1 MESWS
6 YFSGGKGFPSEESV
20 SVNDGMGRAKNG
32 VMGWELKTPSSYGS
46 TVMCSS
52 QEGSDNQ
59 GFHELGSPNLMRK
72 PMFIDQMRHSFT
84 SKHGGGS
91 SMFGSVAA
99 TPGAFSAE
107 HKSSSKLS
115 SSAADSNSRDSSL
128 IDLKLGGFPDH
139 MGANVFKS
147 PKSMPSFTSAES
159 IVPAKRMRAGGVNS
173 QRPFCQV
180 QGCGKDLSSCKDY
193 HKRHKVCEVHS
204 KTAKVI
210 VNGIEQRFC
219 QQCSRFHLLAEF
231 DDGKRSCRKRLAGH
245 NERRRKPH
253 TGTRFRG
260 TSFATSSFACQDIL
274 GGPFL
279 HQPKYEINDWYKNV
293 KVEDGVDYSPQ
304 LAMPFTNGQLQPKS
318 VFTSYH
324 PKKVCQ
330 PLHDEGLP
338 GGTTSRINESTN
350 SSLHDVRGSDFVSP
364 SLFHTTSTG
373 SQMLHVLDTSSTIQ
387 GLSGISNS
395 SNALS
400 LLSSQSQGSSNHST
414 VFTAARPLIPQSNSS
429 HYNVNQAS
437 KKLLGLGPQASAGR
451 MSNTFNSSGVNSAE
465 GGLDQILFPSNTCG
479 INGIIQGSDLVNP
492 KNQLS
497 CEDGPTIDLLQL
509 SSQLQ
514 RVEHQRFSMQVKQ
527 DSNAFPGLRIT

>member
-1 MESWS
+1 MSD
-6 YFSGGKGFPSEESV
+6 ESV
-20 SVNDGMGRAKNG
+20 SVNDGMGRVKNG

-52 QEGSDNQ
+52 QQGSDNQ
-59 GFHELGSPNLMRK
+59 GFHELVSPNLMRK
-72 PMFIDQMRHSFT
+72 QMFNDQMRDVFT
-84 SKHGGGS
+84 NSKHGGGS
-91 SMFGSVAA
+91 IFGSVA
-99 TPGAFSAE
+99 GVFSGE
-107 HKSSSKLS
+107 DKSSSKIS
-115 SSAADSNSRDSSL
+115 SSGVDSISRDSSL
-128 IDLKLGGFPDH
+128 IDLKLGRFPDH
-139 MGANVFKS
+139 HIDANIFKS
-147 PKSMPSFTSAES
+147 PKSMPSFTCAES

-173 QRPFCQV
+173 QKPFCQV

-253 TGTRFRG
+253 TGTRIRG

-274 GGPFL
+274 GGRFL
-279 HQPKYEINDWYKNV
+279 QQPKYEMNDWYKNV

-318 VFTSYH
+318 LFTLYH
-324 PKKVCQ
+324 AKKGCHS
-330 PLHDEGLP
+330 LHDEGLP
-338 GGTTSRINESTN
+338 AVTTNRINESSN
-350 SSLHDVRGSDFVSP
+350 STLHDMRGSDFVSP

-373 SQMLHVLDTSSTIQ
+373 SQVLHALDTSSTIQ

-414 VFTAARPLIPQSNSS
+414 VFPTARSLIPPSNNS
-429 HYNVNQAS
+429 HYNVTQTS
-437 KKLLGLGPQASAGR
+437 KHVLGLGPQALAGR
-451 MSNTFNSSGVNSAE
+451 MSNTFNSSGVNSAG

-479 INGIIQGSDLVNP
+479 INRIIQGSDLVNP

>member
-6 YFSGGKGFPSEESV
+6 YFSGGKGFVSDESV
-20 SVNDGMGRAKNG
+20 SGKNG

-52 QEGSDNQ
+52 QHGSDNPIFQ
-59 GFHELGSPNLMRK
+59 ELGSPNLMRK
-72 PMFIDQMRHSFT
+72 PMLSDQMR
-84 SKHGGGS
+84 GVGNI
-91 SMFGSVAA
+91 FGSVA
-99 TPGAFSAE
+99 GAFSGE
-107 HKSSSKLS
+107 DKSSSI
-115 SSAADSNSRDSSL
+115 SRDTSL
-128 IDLKLGGFPDH
+128 IDLKLGRFPDH
-139 MGANVFKS
+139 VDANIFKS
-147 PKSMPSFTSAES
+147 PKSMPSFTTAES

-173 QRPFCQV
+173 HKPFCQV
-180 QGCGKDLSSCKDY
+180 QGCGKDLSPCKDY

-260 TSFATSSFACQDIL
+260 TSLATSSFACQDIL
-274 GGPFL
+274 GGRFL
-279 HQPKYEINDWYKNV
+279 HQPKYDMNDWYKNV
-293 KVEDGVDYSPQ
+293 KVEDGVDYSPPIS
-304 LAMPFTNGQLQPKS
+304 LPFTNAQLQPKPL
-318 VFTSYH
+318 FASYH
-324 PKKVCQ
+324 AKKGC
-330 PLHDEGLP
+330 PYEGLP
-338 GGTTSRINESTN
+338 AVTTSRINESAN
-350 SSLHDVRGSDFVSP
+350 SSLHDMRGSDFVSP
-364 SLFHTTSTG
+364 SLFHTTSAG
-373 SQMLHVLDTSSTIQ
+373 SEVLHALDTSSAIQ

-400 LLSSQSQGSSNHST
+400 LLSSQSQGSSNHSN
-414 VFTAARPLIPQSNSS
+414 VFPTARPLIPPSNNS
-429 HYNVNQAS
+429 HYNVTQTS
-437 KKLLGLGPQASAGR
+437 KELLGLGPHGSAGR
-451 MSNTFNSSGVNSAE
+451 MSHTFNSSGVNSTE

-479 INGIIQGSDLVNP
+479 INRIIQGSDLVSP

>member
-1 MESWS
+1 MSD
-6 YFSGGKGFPSEESV
+6 ESV
-20 SVNDGMGRAKNG
+20 SVNDGMGRVKNG

-46 TVMCSS
+46 AVMCSS
-52 QEGSDNQ
+52 QQGSDNQ
-59 GFHELGSPNLMRK
+59 GFHELVSPNLMRK
-72 PMFIDQMRHSFT
+72 QMFNDQMRDVFT
-84 SKHGGGS
+84 NSKHGGGS
-91 SMFGSVAA
+91 IFGSVA
-99 TPGAFSAE
+99 GVFSGE
-107 HKSSSKLS
+107 DKSSSKIS
-115 SSAADSNSRDSSL
+115 SSGVDSVSRDSSL
-128 IDLKLGGFPDH
+128 IDLKLGRFPDH
-139 MGANVFKS
+139 HIDANIFKS

-173 QRPFCQV
+173 QKPFCQV

-253 TGTRFRG
+253 TGTRIRG

-274 GGPFL
+274 GGRFL
-279 HQPKYEINDWYKNV
+279 HQPKYEMNDWYKNV

-318 VFTSYH
+318 LFTLYH
-324 PKKVCQ
+324 AKKGCHS
-330 PLHDEGLP
+330 LHDEGLP
-338 GGTTSRINESTN
+338 SLTTNRINESSN
-350 SSLHDVRGSDFVSP
+350 STLHDMRGSDFVSP

-373 SQMLHVLDTSSTIQ
+373 SQVLHALDTSSTIQ

-414 VFTAARPLIPQSNSS
+414 VFPTARSLISPSNNS
-429 HYNVNQAS
+429 HYNVTQTS
-437 KKLLGLGPQASAGR
+437 KHVLGLGPQALAGR
-451 MSNTFNSSGVNSAE
+451 MPNTFNSSGVNSAE
-465 GGLDQILFPSNTCG
+465 GGLDQILFPSNTGG
-479 INGIIQGSDLVNP
+479 INRIIQGSDLVNP

>member
-6 YFSGGKGFPSEESV
+6 YFSGGKGFVSEESV
-20 SVNDGMGRAKNG
+20 SVNDGMGRVKNG
-32 VMGWELKTPSSYGS
+32 VMGWELKTQSSYG
-46 TVMCSS
+46 MCTT
-52 QEGSDNQ
+52 DNQ

-72 PMFIDQMRHSFT
+72 PMFTDQMRDGFAS
-84 SKHGGGS
+84 SKHWGGGGGS
-91 SMFGSVAA
+91 IV
-99 TPGAFSAE
+99 GAFSGE
-107 HKSSSKLS
+107 DKSSSKLS
-115 SSAADSNSRDSSL
+115 SSAVDSISRDSSL
-128 IDLKLGGFPDH
+128 IDLKLGRFPDH
-139 MGANVFKS
+139 HVDGNIFKS
-147 PKSMPSFTSAES
+147 AKTLSSSTSAES
-159 IVPAKRMRAGGVNS
+159 ILPAKRMRAGGLNS
-173 QRPFCQV
+173 HKPFCQV
-180 QGCGKDLSSCKDY
+180 QGCGKDLSPCKDY

-245 NERRRKPH
+245 NERRRKPPH

-260 TSFATSSFACQDIL
+260 TSFATSPFACQDIL
-274 GGPFL
+274 SSRYL
-279 HQPKYEINDWYKNV
+279 HQPKYEMSDWCKNV

-318 VFTSYH
+318 HFTSYH
-324 PKKVCQ
+324 AKKGCHSF
-330 PLHDEGLP
+330 HDGLP
-338 GGTTSRINESTN
+338 AVTTSRINESTN
-350 SSLHDVRGSDFVSP
+350 SSLHDMRGSDFVSP

-373 SQMLHVLDTSSTIQ
+373 SEVLHALDTSSIQ

-414 VFTAARPLIPQSNSS
+414 VFSTSRPLIQPNNN
-429 HYNVNQAS
+429 YNVTQAS
-437 KKLLGLGPQASAGR
+437 KNVLGLGPQASAGR
-451 MSNTFNSSGVNSAE
+451 MSNTFNSSGINSAE
-465 GGLDQILFPSNTCG
+465 GGLDQMIFPNNTCG
-479 INGIIQGSDLVNP
+479 INRVIQGSDLVNS

-514 RVEHQRFSMQVKQ
+514 RVEHQRFSVQVKQ
-527 DSNAFPGLRIT
+527 DGNAFPGLRIT

>member
-6 YFSGGKGFPSEESV
+6 YFSSVKGFVSDESI

-32 VMGWELKTPSSYGS
+32 VMSWELKTPSSYGS
-46 TVMCSS
+46 TMMCSS
-52 QEGSDNQ
+52 QEGSDNNQ
-59 GFHELGSPNLMRK
+59 GFQELGSPNLMRK
-72 PMFIDQMRHSFT
+72 PMFNDQMR
-84 SKHGGGS
+84 GGGNI
-91 SMFGSVAA
+91 FGSFY
-99 TPGAFSAE
+99 GE
-107 HKSSSKLS
+107 DKSSSGVE
-115 SSAADSNSRDSSL
+115 SNYKDSSL
-128 IDLKLGGFPDH
+128 IDLKLGRFPDH
-139 MGANVFKS
+139 NIDANIFKS

-159 IVPAKRMRAGGVNS
+159 IVPAKRMRGGGVNS
-173 QRPFCQV
+173 QKPFCQV

-253 TGTRFRG
+253 TGTRFHG

-274 GGPFL
+274 GGRFL
-279 HQPKYEINDWYKNV
+279 HQPKYEMNDWYKNV

-304 LAMPFTNGQLQPKS
+304 LATPFTNGQLQPKS

-324 PKKVCQ
+324 AKKG
-330 PLHDEGLP
+330 HDGLP
-338 GGTTSRINESTN
+338 SVTMSRINESTN
-350 SSLHDVRGSDFVSP
+350 SSLHDMRGLDFVSP

-373 SQMLHVLDTSSTIQ
+373 SEVLHVLDTSSTIQ

-400 LLSSQSQGSSNHST
+400 LLSSQSQDSSNHST
-414 VFTAARPLIPQSNSS
+414 VFPAACPLIPSSNSS
-429 HYNVNQAS
+429 HYNVTQAS
-437 KKLLGLGPQASAGR
+437 KKVLGLGPQASASR
-451 MSNTFNSSGVNSAE
+451 MSNTFNSSGHSAE
-465 GGLDQILFPSNTCG
+465 VVVTASACGASKVFHASEAGQQCFSRPQNHLSRCNYLDYCQNWSALNS
-479 INGIIQGSDLVNP
+479 
-492 KNQLS
+492 
-497 CEDGPTIDLLQL
+497 
-509 SSQLQ
+509 
-514 RVEHQRFSMQVKQ
+514 
-527 DSNAFPGLRIT
+527 

>member
-6 YFSGGKGFPSEESV
+6 YFSGGKGLVSDESV

-32 VMGWELKTPSSYGS
+32 VMSWELKTPSSYGS
-46 TVMCSS
+46 TMMCSS
-52 QEGSDNQ
+52 QENSDNQ
-59 GFHELGSPNLMRK
+59 EFQESGSPDLMRK
-72 PMFIDQMRHSFT
+72 VMFNDQMR
-84 SKHGGGS
+84 GGGNL
-91 SMFGSVAA
+91 FGS
-99 TPGAFSAE
+99 FSGE
-107 HKSSSKLS
+107 DKSSS
-115 SSAADSNSRDSSL
+115 AVESNYKESSL
-128 IDLKLGGFPDH
+128 IDLKLGRFPDH
-139 MGANVFKS
+139 NIDANIFKS

-159 IVPAKRMRAGGVNS
+159 IVPAKRMKTGGVNS
-173 QRPFCQV
+173 QKPFCQV
-180 QGCGKDLSSCKDY
+180 QGCGKDLRSCKDY

-274 GGPFL
+274 GGRFL
-279 HQPKYEINDWYKNV
+279 HQPKYEMNDWYKNV
-293 KVEDGVDYSPQ
+293 KFEDGVDYSPQ
-304 LAMPFTNGQLQPKS
+304 LAAPFTNGQLQPKS

-324 PKKVCQ
+324 SKKGCQ
-330 PLHDEGLP
+330 PEGLP
-338 GGTTSRINESTN
+338 AVTTSRINESTN
-350 SSLHDVRGSDFVSP
+350 SSLHDMRGLDFVSP

-373 SQMLHVLDTSSTIQ
+373 SEVLHVLDTSSTIQ

-395 SNALS
+395 RNALS
-400 LLSSQSQGSSNHST
+400 LLSSQSQGSSNHSN
-414 VFTAARPLIPQSNSS
+414 VFPAARPLIPPSNNSY
-429 HYNVNQAS
+429 YNVTQAS
-437 KKLLGLGPQASAGR
+437 KKVLGLDPQASAGR
-451 MSNTFNSSGVNSAE
+451 MSNTFNSSGVNSSC
-465 GGLDQILFPSNTCG
+465 GLDQMLFPSNTCG

-492 KNQLS
+492 NKNQLS

-514 RVEHQRFSMQVKQ
+514 HVEHQRFSMQVKQ